1 MLMQL
6 KNPSPQR
13 ESNPRPTGRG
23 FDSRWKLDKRKKKDR
38 TFQQS
43 ILLQLLNKKKRT

>member
-23 FDSRWKLDKRKKKDR
+23 FDSRWKLDKRKKKRLHVSTVDIVALIEQKNR
-38 TFQQS
+38 T
-43 ILLQLLNKKKRT
+43 